1 MVAPR
6 PVSTTASDDLCHSLS
21 SPSSGSR
28 RPIASGAR
36 ERHESGQAL
45 DHVVLNP
52 EQLEALRRD
61 IRFDTELGGR
71 VMTLCSTWGLFSPR
85 EIDEGTRL
93 LLAHLEVRPED
104 DCLDLGCGYGPI
116 GLALATLAPHGKT
129 LLVDKDFV
137 AVDYA
142 ARNLLANRIENARA
156 QLSNG
161 FDQIDARLRFDL
173 IASNVPAKVG
183 KELLALLLHDAF
195 ARLRPGGRLYLV
207 TINGLRQY
215 MKRNLQE
222 VFGNYDKLK
231 QGPHYTVALAR
242 RLS

>member
-1 MVAPR
+1 MLT
-6 PVSTTASDDLCHSLS
+6 S
-21 SPSSGSR
+21 
-28 RPIASGAR
+28 
-36 ERHESGQAL
+36 
-45 DHVVLNP
+45 
-52 EQLEALRRD
+52 EQLAGLRRD
-61 IRFDTELGGR
+61 IHFTAELGGR
-71 VMTLCSTWGLFSPR
+71 SLALHSTWGLFSPR

-93 LLAHLEVRPED
+93 LLDHLDIASSD

-116 GLALATLAPHGKT
+116 GLTLAVLAPQGRT
-129 LLVDKDFV
+129 LMVDKDFV

-142 ARNLLANRIENARA
+142 NRNARLNGLNNATA

-161 FDQIDARLRFDL
+161 FDQIEPRLRFDL

-183 KELLALLLHDAF
+183 KELLAILLHDAQ

-215 MKRNLQE
+215 MKRNLTE

-231 QGPHYTVALAR
+231 QGAHYTVALAR
-242 RLS
+242 KAV